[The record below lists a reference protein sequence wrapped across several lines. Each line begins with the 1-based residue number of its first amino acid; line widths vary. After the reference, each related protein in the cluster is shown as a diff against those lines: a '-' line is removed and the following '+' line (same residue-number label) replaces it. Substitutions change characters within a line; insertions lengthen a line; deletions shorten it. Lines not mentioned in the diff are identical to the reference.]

1 MSTDTET
8 PAPGA
13 ETETPPALPPANLID
28 GLDSASIKEELAAL
42 RAEIAELAK
51 VKAAAPSA
59 PAVPTTET
67 PPPAITPKAPDLS
80 GLPVHARMAAGYSK

>member
-1 MSTDTET
+1 MTTETET
-8 PAPGA
+8 PAPA
-13 ETETPPALPPANLID
+13 ADTDTPPASPPATQID
-28 GLDSASIKEELAAL
+28 MVELSSVKEELAAL

-51 VKAAAPSA
+51 AKPAAPI
-59 PAVPTTET
+59 VPSTET